1 MRTKFVSDIH
11 ILFSHFHWDHIQG
24 LPFFQ
29 PIYHAKQKIYIGAAH
44 MQEDQVCAV
53 LGQLA
58 YPHFPF
64 PSEQLAADIDA
75 LQFDIDGKLPI
86 KKGVVSTHSL
96 NHPGG
101 GSGYRIDTPQG
112 SMVYITDNELEPPT
126 APPTTK
132 EQWRDFVYE
141 TDVLIHDAMFLSSEQ
156 EAHKG
161 WGHSTIT
168 QALELA
174 RDAKVKK
181 LILFH
186 HEPKRSDI
194 MLDSLLTQSRHWMKK
209 HNSHC
214 EVYMAKEGDKY
225 QISAQVVPERDN
237 AMAMG

>member
-1 MRTKFVSDIH
+1 
-11 ILFSHFHWDHIQG
+11 
-24 LPFFQ
+24 
-29 PIYHAKQKIYIGAAH
+29 
-44 MQEDQVCAV
+44 MQEDQVCTV
-53 LGQLA
+53 LGQLT
-58 YPHFPF
+58 YPYFPF
-64 PSEQLAADIDA
+64 SNDQLAADIDA
-75 LQFDIDGKLPI
+75 LQFDPDGKLHI
-86 KKGVVSTHSL
+86 KNGIISSQSL

-132 EQWRDFVYE
+132 EKWRDFVYK

-181 LILFH
+181 LVLFH
-186 HEPKRSDI
+186 HEPKRSDK
-194 MLDSLLTQSRHWMKK
+194 MLDSLLAQSRHWMKK
-209 HNSHC
+209 HNSC
-214 EVYMAKEGDKY
+214 CKVCMAKEGDKY
-225 QISAQVVPERDN
+225 QVSAQVVSERDN